1 MGTLLGIIIK
11 NILLEKFRILYTLS
25 VYAQGYN
32 TNVLW
37 RVLTRLMCGSKGK
50 NVVIN
55 EIVGFGGF
63 FFFLVILGKLTIHV

>member
-32 TNVLW
+32 TSVLW
-37 RVLTRLMCGSKGK
+37 RVLTRLMCSSEGK
-50 NVVIN
+50 IAAIN
-55 EIVGFGGF
+55 EITGFDGLN
-63 FFFLVILGKLTIHV
+63 FFLSYLG

>member
-32 TNVLW
+32 TSVLW
-37 RVLTRLMCGSKGK
+37 IVLTRLMCRSEEKI
-50 NVVIN
+50 VVIY
-55 EIVGFGGF
+55 EIAGFGGLN
-63 FFFLVILGKLTIHV
+63 FFLRYLG